1 MLTRFMENMKH
12 GGQKG
17 KEQTILSIPQTA
29 EHNVTGK
36 DASHSSPH
44 GTTENH

>member
-1 MLTRFMENMKH
+1 MLTRFREKNKH
-12 GGQKG
+12 GGQEG
-17 KEQTILSIPQTA
+17 KEQTIPSIPQTA

-36 DASHSSPH
+36 DASHSSPR